1 VADIGRPKRIID
13 VPERRTVPDTVP
25 ESWPTRDPSP
35 EPAQPGR
42 EAPAPS

>member
-25 ESWPTRDPSP
+25 ENWPTREPST
-35 EPAQPGR
+35 EPSQPGR

>member
-1 VADIGRPKRIID
+1 MADIGRPKRIID
-13 VPERRTVPDTVP
+13 VPERRSVPDTLP
-25 ESWPTRDPSP
+25 DTWPTRDPAT